1 MTVLAFTA
9 ALLALSLPLISQ
21 LRTLDADRAAGH
33 ATLATRLGPTAVRV
47 LYSILVVVAYAVLP
61 LAWAVEA
68 IPIGALAPFLTAP
81 LAMRLGDVVSH
92 RSGDELRG
100 ALREAVLLLA
110 LFIAIFVAGLY
121 ISP

>member
-33 ATLATRLGPTAVRV
+33 VTLATRLGPTAVRV

-92 RSGDELRG
+92 RSGETLKG
-100 ALREAVLLLA
+100 AMREGVVLVVLFSA
-110 LFIAIFVAGLY
+110 LFGAGLY
-121 ISP
+121 LSP